1 MESYRYKNNREEKQ
15 LTNTWDAF
23 VNHIESIYF
32 SGAADLLNRQILT
45 FEFKQFKNNYVAIK

>member
-1 MESYRYKNNREEKQ
+1 MDSYRNKNSREDRQ

-32 SGAADLLNRQILT
+32 SGAADLLDRQTLA
-45 FEFKQFKNNYVAIK
+45 FEFKQFKNNYVIVK